1 MKSKTIITVVLLL
14 FVVVSVIF
22 LVAKEV
28 QERYDSNTFQ
38 QQQVMALGT
47 AGSIPAT
54 KPQELLSHSN
64 QLSKKVIVYY
74 FHGTA
79 RCRSCL
85 RIEALTNQAIQDNFS
100 DDIKAG
106 RLQWQKVNVDE
117 PGSKHFVKDYG
128 LYTKSVVVVN
138 MQGDKQLRWK
148 NLEQIWHLLGDKDA
162 FLQYVTA
169 EIKSYLEED

>member
-1 MKSKTIITVVLLL
+1 MKSKTIITIVLLL

-28 QERYDSNTFQ
+28 QEGHDSNALQ
-38 QQQVMALGT
+38 QQQVTASRT

-54 KPQELLSHSN
+54 KPQELSSHSN
-64 QLSKKVIVYY
+64 QLSEKVIVYY
-74 FHGTA
+74 FYGTA

-85 RIEALTNQAIQDNFS
+85 RIEALTNQAIQDNFA

-106 RLQWQKVNVDE
+106 RLQWQIVNIDE
-117 PGSKHFVKDYG
+117 PGNEHFVKDYG

-138 MQGDKQLRWK
+138 MRGDKLLGWK

-162 FLQYVTA
+162 FLRYVTA
-169 EIKSYLEED
+169 EIKSYLRED